1 MKNFNKILC
10 FALAMMFC
18 IMSFASCSK
27 SGSDYDAIKK
37 KGELVI
43 GITYFEPM
51 NYIGADGKLTGF
63 ETEFATAVCEI
74 LDVKPVFQE
83 IVWKTKEIELNGR
96 TIDCIWNG
104 MTITDERKATMSITN
119 PYMANKQVLV
129 VKSEN
134 IGKYKTAEDFNGVKI
149 VAEAESSGESVIKK
163 DALFAGANYTAVN
176 SMKDAIMEVA
186 AGTVDACVVD
196 FVTSI
201 GMIGEGT
208 SYAALAVE
216 PAFAFANEEYGIA
229 FRQDSDL
236 TAKVNDAIA
245 QLIASGKLREIA
257 AKYKLE
263 GQLIG

>member
-1 MKNFNKILC
+1 MKSISKFLC
-10 FALAMMFC
+10 LALAALFC
-18 IMSFASCSK
+18 LLSLTACGGSK
-27 SGSDYDAIKK
+27 SDYDTIKK
-37 KGELVI
+37 NGELVI

-74 LDVKPVFQE
+74 LGVTPKFQE

-104 MTITDERKATMSITN
+104 MTIDDDRKASMSIST
-119 PYMANKQVLV
+119 PYMSNKQVLV
-129 VKSEN
+129 VKAEN
-134 IGKYKTAEDFNGVKI
+134 VGKYKTADDFKGVKI
-149 VAEAESSGESVIKK
+149 VAEAESSGEEVIKT
-163 DALFAGANYTAVN
+163 DALFASASFTAVN

-208 SYAALAVE
+208 SYASLAVD
-216 PAFAFANEEYGIA
+216 PAFAFASEQYGIA
-229 FRQDSDL
+229 FRKGSDL
-236 TAKVNDAIA
+236 TEKVNAAIA
-245 QLIASGKLREIA
+245 ELISNGKLREIA

-263 GQLIG
+263 DQLLG

>member
-1 MKNFNKILC
+1 MKNFTKILC
-10 FALAMMFC
+10 LALAVMFC
-18 IMSFASCSK
+18 VMSFASCGK
-27 SGSDYDAIKK
+27 SGSDYDAVKK

-74 LDVKPVFQE
+74 LGVKPVFQE

-104 MTITDERKATMSITN
+104 MTIDDDRKATMSIST
-119 PYMANKQVLV
+119 PYMSNKQVLV

-134 IGKYKTAEDFNGVKI
+134 VGKYKTADDFKGVKI
-149 VAEAESSGESVIKK
+149 VAEAESAGESVIKSE
-163 DALFAGANYTAVN
+163 ALFAGADYTAVN

-208 SYAALAVE
+208 SYAALAVD
-216 PAFAFANEEYGIA
+216 PAFSFANEEYGIA
-229 FRQDSDL
+229 FRKDSDL

-245 QLIASGKLREIA
+245 QLIANGKLREIA

-263 GQLIG
+263 NQLIG